1 MDKILILVFFIILF
15 YTMFNCKEYHK
26 HKKEEKSEQV
36 ENSHDSHQKSEKTEK
51 EIIDSILNVIKRIKK
66 YQEDSIQNGPDKQ
79 EITEIGMQIHHIDTI
94 DTKDHEY
101 NPIAKIIHED
111 VAHDLLRTHSVLDK
125 LLEITNEEE
134 GKIQEMTNLVNDINS
149 IPDKNFKPSSKEKLI
164 QLIEYMK
171 TQETIF

>member
-1 MDKILILVFFIILF
+1 MIILF
-15 YTMFNCKEYHK
+15 YTMFNCKESYGK
-26 HKKEEKSEQV
+26 KKEEKSEQV

-111 VAHDLLRTHSVLDK
+111 VAHDLLRTYSVLDK

-171 TQETIF
+171 SQETIF

>member
-1 MDKILILVFFIILF
+1 MNNILILIFFIILF
-15 YTMFNCKEYHK
+15 YTMFNCKQSYGQ
-26 HKKEEKSEQV
+26 KKEEQSKQV
-36 ENSHDSHQKSEKTEK
+36 ENSHDSHKESKKTEK
-51 EIIDSILNVIKRIKK
+51 EIIDSILEVIKRIKK
-66 YQEDSIQNGPDKQ
+66 YQEDSIHNGPDKQ
-79 EITEIGMQIHHIDTI
+79 EINEIGMQIHHIDTV

-111 VAHDLLRTHSVLDK
+111 IAHDLLRTYSVLDK
-125 LLEITNEEE
+125 LLQITNEEE
-134 GKIQEMTNLVNDINS
+134 GRIEEMTNLVNDINS